1 MSHVLVC
8 CSFTIQLDKDR
19 VPLGGKFQRKK
30 QGKTAPPKKWQAKL
44 RESFFSRKQ
53 HTTGIR

>member
-19 VPLGGKFQRKK
+19 VPLAGNFKEKNRVK
-30 QGKTAPPKKWQAKL
+30 QPPPKKKVASKAKRVIL
-44 RESFFSRKQ
+44 FP
-53 HTTGIR
+53 